1 MHFLSFFLSFYRKY
15 KKKELIPSRPSPSVA
30 GGRGFWRMG
39 GSNISGGQVNWGLG
53 EFVYGRQYA
62 VSAVISQSKNQSA
75 MNLQETQMCI
85 LSISIQYSELKYL
98 DKQI

>member
-1 MHFLSFFLSFYRKY
+1 M
-15 KKKELIPSRPSPSVA
+15 
-30 GGRGFWRMG
+30 
-39 GSNISGGQVNWGLG
+39 NWGLG